1 MAEQGTCRPT
11 NGHFMTI
18 GQKFG
23 TSLQKKKKQNIVK
36 GK

>member
-1 MAEQGTCRPT
+1 MAKRGTCQPT

-23 TSLQKKKKQNIVK
+23 TFLEKKKKQNIVK